1 VLVKRF
7 IISIIVLFCVFNA
20 SATHIVGGEF
30 EYSYLGSPSPGLSKY
45 RVVFYLYRDC
55 LNGNP
60 PALKNDEEG
69 SFGIFNNSNNS
80 FFDRFKLNFS
90 SQAVITT
97 GFSNSCINNAPPVC
111 LNRMKFSFETIVPN
125 NTNGYTILY
134 ERCCRNEAVNIEN
147 AGGDKVGST
156 FFININTQYGPN
168 NSAVFKNYPPQIIC
182 INNPLIYDNGAIDPD
197 GDSLSYELC
206 SAKDIPANIGG
217 TNPSNPG
224 PNELVG
230 PQFVTDVPYSFGF
243 NANNPISS
251 NPAMYIENKTGIIH
265 ANPNIQG
272 RFVVTVCCNEWRSGK
287 IINTVRRDFQFEITN
302 CSKAVIANTPT
313 FSQEN
318 NTYVVQCKGFDV
330 KFFNT
335 SIGGFSYLWDFG
347 VQGITTDTSSLKEPT
362 FTYPDTG
369 TYKIKLIVNKGSTCP
384 DSIERIVKVYPYFK
398 TDFSFAG
405 LICPNEPIIFTDL
418 SSGNLYGPILWNW
431 NFGDGT
437 TSADQ
442 NNIHRYVNN
451 GGIYNVS
458 LVSGNGKGC
467 LDTSIKKID
476 MKAININATDDTL
489 VLKGEVVGLYVTGAS
504 SVQWTPST
512 YMDDATSLTPK
523 LIFPD
528 TGTYYYYVKAL
539 TTEGCTDSDK
549 VKIIVVADIQL
560 FMPNAFS
567 PNGDYLNEIAR
578 IVQAG
583 YGDLDYLRFY
593 DRWGKMLY
601 FTNYFRE
608 GWDGT
613 YGGKPCDI
621 GTYYW
626 MASAKNIRGE
636 SRTFKGEINLIR

>member
-1 VLVKRF
+1 MY
-7 IISIIVLFCVFNA
+7 NA
-20 SATHIVGGEF
+20 NATHIVGGEF
-30 EYSYLGSPSPGLSKY
+30 EYSYLGSPSPGKSKY
-45 RVVFYLYRDC
+45 RVIFYLYRDC

-60 PALKNDEEG
+60 PALTNDENG
-69 SFGIFNNSNNS
+69 SFGIFNNSTNS
-80 FFDRFKLNFS
+80 FFDRFKLKFTS
-90 SQAVITT
+90 AAVIGT
-97 GFSNSCINNAPPVC
+97 GFVNSCINNAPPVC
-111 LNRMKFSFETIVPN
+111 LNRMKFSFEIEVPN

-147 AGGDKVGST
+147 TGGDKVGST
-156 FFININTQYGPN
+156 FFININPQFGPN

-206 SAKDIPANIGG
+206 SAKDIPNNIGG
-217 TNPSNPG
+217 SNPSNPD
-224 PNELVG
+224 PLDLVG

-243 NANNPISS
+243 NGTKPISS

-265 ANPNIQG
+265 ANPFAQG
-272 RFVVTVCCNEWRSGK
+272 RYVVTVCCNEWRNGI

-302 CSKAVIANTPT
+302 CSKAVIANTPV

-330 KFFNT
+330 TFLNS

-347 VQGITTDTSSLKEPT
+347 VPIISTDTSSLKEPT

-369 TYKIKLIVNKGSTCP
+369 TYTIKLIVNQGSTCP
-384 DSIERIVKVYPYFK
+384 DSIERIVKIYPYFK
-398 TDFSFAG
+398 TDFTYSG
-405 LICPNEPIIFTDL
+405 LICPNQPITFTDL
-418 SSGNLYGPILWNW
+418 SAGNMYNPILWNW

-437 TSADQ
+437 TSTNQ
-442 NNIHRYVNN
+442 NNVHAYTNN

-458 LVSGNGKGC
+458 LVSGNSKGC

-476 MKAININATDDTL
+476 MKAVHINATDDTV
-489 VLKGEVVGLYVTGAS
+489 VLKGETIGLYVTGAS
-504 SVQWTPST
+504 NVLWSPST
-512 YMDDATSLTPK
+512 YMDDPTSTTPK
-523 LIFPD
+523 LIFTD
-528 TGTYYYYVKAL
+528 TGTFYYKVIAV
-539 TTEGCTDSDK
+539 TTEGCTDSDIVK
-549 VKIIVVADIQL
+549 VTVVADIQL

-567 PNGDYLNEIAR
+567 PNGDNLNEIAR

-583 YGDLDYLRFY
+583 YGDLEYLRFY

-601 FTNYFRE
+601 YTNYFRE

-613 YGGKPCDI
+613 YAGKSCDI

-626 MASAKNIRGE
+626 IASAKNIRGV
-636 SRTFKGEINLIR
+636 SKFFKGDINLIR